1 MINQVIRYRHDAANS
16 RFLTVGVDEEALD
29 PVSDA
34 VQRPG

>member
-1 MINQVIRYRHDAANS
+1 MTLQNS

-34 VQRPG
+34 AQRPG